1 LSLAKASSVPDH
13 HALNRIAISL
23 AFRDSKRLSEETDHL
38 PRPAVQIQPGCLE
51 RYSSQQEL
59 HWASSGS
66 WARRSLWYLAI
77 NFSIN
82 DLRVQVRTTGQATK
96 SPRSV
101 PSFFQLDIERLAQ
114 TFASYP
120 YNIYP
125 TLSLSNGS
133 LRAYRASGS
142 WLTNATAV
150 TNGGLLSWYTS
161 TLFDHDAAR
170 IYTAVQYHGPSRLRV
185 LAAYEID
192 DLWALC
198 PFEGA
203 LGQTS
208 VLFNVSA
215 NLEMGGQHLGF
226 NPRRCWEVRLHLVPV
241 GNGEPLFL
249 SCYSESEGVTICCQN
264 VKRSQPF

>member
-1 LSLAKASSVPDH
+1 
-13 HALNRIAISL
+13 
-23 AFRDSKRLSEETDHL
+23 
-38 PRPAVQIQPGCLE
+38 
-51 RYSSQQEL
+51 
-59 HWASSGS
+59 
-66 WARRSLWYLAI
+66 
-77 NFSIN
+77 
-82 DLRVQVRTTGQATK
+82 
-96 SPRSV
+96 
-101 PSFFQLDIERLAQ
+101 
-114 TFASYP
+114 
-120 YNIYP
+120 
-125 TLSLSNGS
+125 LSNGS

-170 IYTAVQYHGPSRLRV
+170 IYTAVQHHGPSRLRV

-215 NLEMGGQHLGF
+215 NLEMGRQHLGF

-241 GNGEPLFL
+241 GNSEPLFFELLFRGSNDLL
-249 SCYSESEGVTICCQN
+249 SEC
-264 VKRSQPF
+264 